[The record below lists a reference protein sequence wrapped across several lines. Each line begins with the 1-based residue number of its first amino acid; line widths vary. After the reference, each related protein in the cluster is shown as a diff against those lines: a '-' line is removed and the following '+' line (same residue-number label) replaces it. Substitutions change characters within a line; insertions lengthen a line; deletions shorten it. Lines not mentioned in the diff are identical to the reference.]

1 MEERNF
7 MENDYVVYRDDF
19 GLNIFFVMA
28 GVLQCFSMNEKDA
41 FMDLRKGDFYGE
53 LSLLSLTQRLIPII
67 SRSFSVVAFLP
78 KRKFDKI
85 ISRYPE
91 IAEKM
96 IKFMDT
102 RFKKL
107 TFGKY
112 KKIRNANSQIQVLKE
127 NIKMWSEYEDKD
139 KPENA
144 DSMHRVLLQTERL
157 LLKLPQSIMLND
169 DEDDQENVF
178 KNPNVTTTT
187 NHLQKIKM
195 IIDQEYESDDDIINE
210 NTYYEEIVE
219 DDEIGLE
226 DVEMDSKTSLRT
238 ANQKRQRRMSRLTLG
253 AARALSKGS
262 GFKVKWGVN
271 IN

>member
-1 MEERNF
+1 
-7 MENDYVVYRDDF
+7 
-19 GLNIFFVMA
+19 
-28 GVLQCFSMNEKDA
+28 
-41 FMDLRKGDFYGE
+41 
-53 LSLLSLTQRLIPII
+53 
-67 SRSFSVVAFLP
+67 
-78 KRKFDKI
+78 
-85 ISRYPE
+85 
-91 IAEKM
+91 M

-157 LLKLPQSIMLND
+157 LLKLPQSIMLN
-169 DEDDQENVF
+169 
-178 KNPNVTTTT
+178 TTT

-253 AARALSKGS
+253 
-262 GFKVKWGVN
+262 
-271 IN
+271 